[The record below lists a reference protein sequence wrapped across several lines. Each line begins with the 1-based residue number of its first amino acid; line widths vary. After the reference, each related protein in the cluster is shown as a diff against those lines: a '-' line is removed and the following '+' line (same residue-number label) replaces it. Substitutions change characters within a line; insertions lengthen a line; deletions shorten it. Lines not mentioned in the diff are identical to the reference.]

1 MSTFFSS
8 LLTLSVSFC
17 LPFCS
22 SLCPPTLFYST
33 TIFPLLSSLLST
45 LSPSSSSFLPLSLL
59 PRVSSSSSSLP
70 LRHKS
75 GNVWYKFVME
85 LLRFPA

>member
-8 LLTLSVSFC
+8 LLTLSVSLFV
-17 LPFCS
+17 LLFVLRHSFIPQLSSPFFLLS
-22 SLCPPTLFYST
+22 SPLSLRL
-33 TIFPLLSSLLST
+33 PLLSS
-45 LSPSSSSFLPLSLL
+45 LSLL

-75 GNVWYKFVME
+75 GNVWYKFVVE